1 MSQSF
6 TKIGSAIV
14 LALPLLVAACSGT
27 SDGDGTTPPEA
38 TTIPGV
44 ETSTPQ
50 PVTPTQ
56 SVGTPT
62 LESVA
67 TPTATATPQQ
77 QTATP
82 AEVTPTPV
90 APTATPDG
98 NPTPTPAGP
107 TPTPDI
113 GTPTPTSVP
122 VPPGS
127 VDPLFVLADGTD
139 TINVNN
145 DNGSVT
151 LTGEPGRSGVEIAT
165 VFSGGTTSDYLLVT
179 VKAEVASEAVQVTVD
194 VPSNLP
200 NVKVDLTITAPNRLN
215 FNVVTGPGNVQ
226 VDRMNG
232 NGAINSDTGAV
243 GGTELF
249 SDLTIQVTQGSVDI
263 GATFDAS
270 GLITIGMG
278 GGPLTVNLPTNTS
291 AVLSADCGADNEVIF
306 TGLSFSGVNVEGQ
319 AAGTIG
325 SFSTSQGNLTLSTDG
340 ADIRVNGVD

>member
-1 MSQSF
+1 MSQSS
-6 TKIGSAIV
+6 KILTSTV
-14 LALPLLVAACSGT
+14 LLALPLLIAACSGT
-27 SDGDGTTPPEA
+27 SGEDATTPPDE

-44 ETSTPQ
+44 ETATPQ

-56 SVGTPT
+56 AAATPT
-62 LESVA
+62 LEPVV
-67 TPTATATPQQ
+67 TPTATAIPD
-77 QTATP
+77 P
-82 AEVTPTPV
+82 ETPTPTDATPTPG

-98 NPTPTPAGP
+98 NPTPTPVGP
-107 TPTPDI
+107 TPTPDA

-127 VDPLFVLADGTD
+127 VDPLFVMADGTD

-151 LTGEPGRSGVEIAT
+151 LTGEPGRSGVEIGT
-165 VFSGGTTSDYLLVT
+165 VFSGGTTSDYLQVT
-179 VKAEVASEAVQVTVD
+179 VKAEVSSGAVQVVVD

-200 NVKVDLTITAPNRLN
+200 NVKVDLNVTAPNRLN

-232 NGAINSDTGAV
+232 TGAINSDTGAI

-249 SDLTIQVTQGSVDI
+249 SDLTIQVTQGSVNV

-278 GGPLTVNLPTNTS
+278 GGPLTVNLPSTTS
-291 AVLSADCGADNEVIF
+291 AVVSADCGADNEVIF
-306 TGLSFSGVNVEGQ
+306 SGLSFSGVNVEGQ

-325 SFSTSQGNLTLSTDG
+325 SFSTTQGNLTLNTDG
-340 ADIRVNGVD
+340 ADIRINGVD